1 MSTGAVRAAHLV
13 MGEPYV
19 EQEVVATIQAQR
31 DVNCAR
37 GLPSVRKDGT
47 RDATVAIVGFGPS
60 LVDTWT
66 GLNTGKFDAIWTVSK
81 AHDFIIKHGIIPT
94 HHTDVDYREHKAH
107 YNRLWGPDT
116 RYVMATQVHPTY
128 LNQLAWHHVELFHV
142 VQPNGGVYDPRYY
155 KCPVAFDAGLQAAR
169 LAYELG
175 YRNQHWFGMDA
186 SIEAEKTHAGPHEG
200 WEIIE
205 KQDGEALV
213 PIPVEVA
220 GKVRTM
226 NAFLLRQA
234 LFTERMLRELPK
246 LRAQIHGDGALR
258 PFIQERGKCRVW

>member
-1 MSTGAVRAAHLV
+1 MSEGAVRAVHLA
-13 MGEPYV
+13 MGEPFV
-19 EQEVVATIQAQR
+19 EQEFVATIQAQR
-31 DVNCAR
+31 DANCAR
-37 GLPSVRKDGT
+37 GLPSVAKDGT
-47 RDATVAIVGFGPS
+47 RDARVAVVGFGPT
-60 LVDTWT
+60 LLDTWPLIEK
-66 GLNTGKFDAIWTVSK
+66 GRFDAVWTVSK
-81 AHDFIIKHGIIPT
+81 AHDFLVERGIIPT

-128 LNQLAWHHVELFHV
+128 LNQLAWHHVSLFHV
-142 VQPNGGVYDPRYY
+142 VQPNGGSYDPRYY

-175 YRNQHWFGMDA
+175 HRDQEWFGMDA

-200 WEIIE
+200 WQEIE
-205 KQDGEALV
+205 RQGGEALM

-234 LFTERMLRELPK
+234 MYAERMLRELPRLK
-246 LRAQIHGDGALR
+246 VQIHGTGALR
-258 PFIQERGKCRVW
+258 PFLQERGKCRVS

>member
-1 MSTGAVRAAHLV
+1 
-13 MGEPYV
+13 MGEPYT
-19 EQEVVATIQAQR
+19 EADVVPVIQAQR

-37 GLPSVRKDGT
+37 GLPSVRKEGI
-47 RDATVAIVGFGPS
+47 RDATAAIVGFGPS
-60 LVDTWT
+60 LIDTVD
-66 GLNTGKFDAIWTVSK
+66 GLRGFEAIWTVSK
-81 AHDFIIKHGIIPT
+81 AHDFIIKRGIIPT

-128 LNQLAWHHVELFHV
+128 LNALAWHHVELFHV
-142 VQPNGGVYDPRYY
+142 VQPNGGLYDPRYY
-155 KCPVAFDAGLQAAR
+155 KCQVAFDAGLQAAR
-169 LAYELG
+169 VAYELG

-186 SIEAEKTHAGPHEG
+186 SIEAAGTHAGPHEG
-200 WEIIE
+200 WGIIE

-213 PIPVEVA
+213 PIPVEIA

-234 LFTERMLRELPK
+234 LFAERMLRELPRLK
-246 LRAQIHGDGALR
+246 VTIRGAGALR
-258 PFIQERGKCRVW
+258 PFLQERGKCRVS